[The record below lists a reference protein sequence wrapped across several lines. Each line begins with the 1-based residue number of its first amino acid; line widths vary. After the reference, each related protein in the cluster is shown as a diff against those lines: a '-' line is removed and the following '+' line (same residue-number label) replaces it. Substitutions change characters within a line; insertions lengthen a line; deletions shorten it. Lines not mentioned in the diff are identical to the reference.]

1 MEKEEKKLKEIK
13 IDSWDKYKEEVKNYQ
28 SWAFRGQSDSTW
40 KIESYL
46 ARHFKTFEV
55 NKIVQN
61 FQEERSIRIFKGK
74 VHEFLKHIPDD
85 NDTLQWLSIMQHF
98 GSPTRLIDF
107 SWSPYVAAFFAL
119 ENTTKDSAVWAI
131 CSSKISE
138 KNKKLAKNF
147 NKDVNKVLDE
157 AILNKCPKKNN
168 FVLIAE
174 PKIMNQR
181 LSVQRGTFAI
191 TKSLDE
197 GLEKVLV
204 DYYDNNGDTIVKFIL
219 PKKIRKE
226 AMLDLYNSN
235 ITNATLFPDIVG
247 MAKSIA
253 YELEFHWGFDA
264 QKGKYNKGFDKSDYQ
279 LPKDLKQF
287 SEY

>member
-1 MEKEEKKLKEIK
+1 MEKEEEKVNVKLIK
-13 IDSWDKYKEEVKNYQ
+13 IDSWDEYKEKVKNYQ
-28 SWAFRGQSDSTW
+28 SWTFRGQSDSEW
-40 KIESYL
+40 EIQSSL
-46 ARHFKTFEV
+46 ARVFKTFKV

-61 FQEERSIRIFKGK
+61 FQEERSVRIFKGK
-74 VHEFLKHIPDD
+74 VHDFLKHIPAD
-85 NDTLQWLSIMQHF
+85 NDTLQWLAIMQHF
-98 GSPTRLIDF
+98 GAPTRLIDF

-138 KNKKLAKNF
+138 KNKIKNCS
-147 NKDVNKVLDE
+147 DVNNILKEVMEGNNTSLDN
-157 AILNKCPKKNN
+157 AI
-168 FVLIAE
+168 LIAE

-191 TKSLDE
+191 TKNLDE